1 MSGCDLTGV
10 NLSWSNLERADLT
23 GAKMDG
29 AQMIGVK
36 MLCANLE
43 GASLRDCNFDDP
55 AGSNAIMEGRGKIM
69 LTGIDF
75 RAIFLGVNLR
85 GAVLEGSNMARVNLR
100 VATIKHGNLKNC
112 DLKSAVL
119 AGADLEVSHT
129 EGSLS
134 ERNNNYA
141 LILSEQCS
149 SFAICPEAISTR
161 LI

>member
-55 AGSNAIMEGRGKIM
+55 AGSNAIMEGRGKVHVHRDRFSNH
-69 LTGIDF
+69 L
-75 RAIFLGVNLR
+75 LR
-85 GAVLEGSNMARVNLR
+85 GQLARGGTGGKQYGQGQPEG
-100 VATIKHGNLKNC
+100 GNHQTWK
-112 DLKSAVL
+112 
-119 AGADLEVSHT
+119 
-129 EGSLS
+129 
-134 ERNNNYA
+134 
-141 LILSEQCS
+141 
-149 SFAICPEAISTR
+149 PEE
-161 LI
+161 L